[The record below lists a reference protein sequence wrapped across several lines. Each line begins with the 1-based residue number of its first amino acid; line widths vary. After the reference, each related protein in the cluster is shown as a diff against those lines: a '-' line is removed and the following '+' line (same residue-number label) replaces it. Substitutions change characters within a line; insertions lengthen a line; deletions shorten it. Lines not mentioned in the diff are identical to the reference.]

1 MQTTFMGRSV
11 PSLTASRGASQM
23 ASRSYV
29 FGKDD
34 SNSGAPLTDGPGGTA
49 PVSSLLACHHCML
62 LIRLT
67 YTLVQ
72 TIRSFGMLCSQ

>member
-1 MQTTFMGRSV
+1 
-11 PSLTASRGASQM
+11 M

-72 TIRSFGMLCSQ
+72 TIRSFGMLCSE

>member
-34 SNSGAPLTDGPGGTA
+34 SNSGAPLTDGPDGTA
-49 PVSSLLACHHCML
+49 PVPSLLACHRCML
-62 LIRLT
+62 LIWLN

-72 TIRSFGMLCSQ
+72 TI

>member
-11 PSLTASRGASQM
+11 PSLTAPRGASQM

-34 SNSGAPLTDGPGGTA
+34 SNSGAPITAGPDNTA
-49 PVSSLLACHHCML
+49 LVSSLLACHYCML
-62 LIRLT
+62 LTQLSDM
-67 YTLVQ
+67 LVQ
-72 TIRSFGMLCSQ
+72 TIRSVGMLC